1 MVHEYKNLAFIYMP
15 RKTQK
20 RRGGKGLNPSKL
32 QGGMST
38 SEWGVKTFGEM
49 GQQHAIPGS
58 NILQVNAG
66 VGGQPQPQA
75 GGSALM
81 ATVLNPEVLTPVVLT
96 LASNVVGKKMGK
108 SRKMRGGNV
117 MVPAMLVLANHTI
130 PKLLKKGK
138 KVKGGTVRK
147 VPMMGG
153 GENVINDSVFDIQG
167 RPLPQ
172 NINSLNSLKKADLTE
187 NQLLTYISNPKNAPK
202 IKVIK
207 ILFSV
212 TNITDFMQSFKY
224 RFLSEQNTTKPSEQN
239 TIDLFVYIFVDD
251 PIFKEFSEDE
261 QSEFYVNKLNQA
273 HQISKELSNK
283 VNNLKMEMYT

>member
-1 MVHEYKNLAFIYMP
+1 MP

-20 RRGGKGLNPSKL
+20 RRRGGKGLNPSKL

-147 VPMMGG
+147 VPMAGG
-153 GENVINDSVFDIQG
+153 SLELITIDDLKNLTEEQ
-167 RPLPQ
+167 LQ
-172 NINSLNSLKKADLTE
+172 NIRGIRMKVTTNNADVVTKLSNEGFKYDENLNVYTKQYEMIDKDTPMMLDQKKYLRNEIINLYD
-187 NQLLTYISNPKNAPK
+187 K
-202 IKVIK
+202 IKP
-207 ILFSV
+207 SV
-212 TNITDFMQSFKY
+212 VSYIYSKTQI
-224 RFLSEQNTTKPSEQN
+224 RFEYL
-239 TIDLFVYIFVDD
+239 
-251 PIFKEFSEDE
+251 
-261 QSEFYVNKLNQA
+261 
-273 HQISKELSNK
+273 
-283 VNNLKMEMYT
+283 